1 MFLRVTSVLLL
12 LITHSV
18 SVASPVGLDKEGATY
33 YLGVE
38 FAAAKRWE
46 RAELLS
52 FDENARYQSFG
63 PRCPQRL
70 GNDGAVQGE
79 ERCLFLNIAVPDD
92 VAEDAPVLMWFHGG
106 GFTGGSGNDWI
117 DRSKRFTDAGIIFI
131 SPNYRLGLLGNI
143 DSPEFSGGF
152 SLTDMQAA
160 LQWAQ
165 QNISV
170 LGGDTDN
177 VTIAGESAGGMA
189 VQMLLA
195 SPESQG
201 LFTRAISQSG
211 YGTWPM
217 AKLGESAS
225 AEVVGYLGSEPKAS
239 MSAKQL
245 VNAVTGFLVPYYGD
259 AYLPVTPVAAFN
271 QGKQQQVPLVIGANS
286 YDGSVFPAAG
296 LTPGSVLALLGDTA
310 MPIFQR
316 YLADFGSQELA
327 FTMLFGEL
335 RYVLSGWEMAKAHAN
350 ANLPTYHYYF
360 DYLPILLRSNLP
372 GAPHGIELPLLMGYD
387 GGWPQPDG
395 GDPVGNELGDSWIA
409 FITTGELPAVGSQI
423 EFTDRTISLHHIGAL
438 NDVTKHAERMLML
451 RRALI
456 GD

>member
-1 MFLRVTSVLLL
+1 MLLRIAAVLLL
-12 LITHSV
+12 MIIHSLAE
-18 SVASPVGLDKEGATY
+18 ASPTGLHKEGAAF

-38 FAAAKRWE
+38 FAEAKRWE

-52 FDENARYQSFG
+52 FDEHGSYRTFG
-63 PRCPQRL
+63 ARCPQRL
-70 GNDGAVQGE
+70 GNDGVIQGE
-79 ERCLFLNIAVPDD
+79 ERCLFLNIAVPEN
-92 VAEDAPVLMWFHGG
+92 VSADAPVMMWFHGG

-143 DSPEFSGGF
+143 DSLEFSGGF

-160 LQWAQ
+160 LRWTQ
-165 QNISV
+165 QNIEV
-170 LGGDTDN
+170 FGGDAN
-177 VTIAGESAGGMA
+177 KVTIGGESAGGMA

-201 LFTRAISQSG
+201 LFARAISQSG

-225 AEVVGYLGSEPKAS
+225 AEVINLLGSEPQAD
-239 MSAKQL
+239 MSTEQL

-259 AYLPVTPVAAFN
+259 EYLPMTPATAFN
-271 QGKQQQVPLVIGANS
+271 EGKQQQVPLIIGANS

-296 LTPGSVLALLGDTA
+296 LTPESVFALLGEAA
-310 MPIFQR
+310 MPAYQR

-327 FTMLFGEL
+327 FTMMFGEL
-335 RYVLSGWEMAKAHAN
+335 RYALSGWEMAEAHAN

-360 DYLPILLRSNLP
+360 DYLPSLLRSNLP

-387 GGWPQPDG
+387 GGWPQPAG
-395 GDPVGNELGDSWIA
+395 GDPVGNELGESWIE
-409 FITTGELPAVGSQI
+409 FITTGELPGVGSQV
-423 EFTDRTISLHHIGAL
+423 ELPERTIMLHHIGAL
-438 NDVTKHAERMLML
+438 NDVAKHTERMSML
-451 RRALI
+451 RNALI
-456 GD
+456 GG